1 MINTIRGTVSEKRPG
16 VVRILTGGIEWEIET
31 SATSLNSFPEPG
43 QESRAFVYLHHR
55 EDQMR
60 LFGFAS
66 ETERG
71 AFLDLLKVAGIGP
84 RQAVK
89 ILSRVNIDRLIA
101 SIDAGDAES
110 LAAVPGV
117 GVKTAGKI
125 ILTLK
130 GKLTSGDTI
139 GRTGGEAQELIDGLA
154 EMGFDRRKAAEVVK
168 EVVAELREAGRTG
181 SDLERET
188 LREAIVRLSQER
200 R

>member
-1 MINTIRGTVSEKRPG
+1 MINTIRGTVSDKRPG
-16 VVRILTGGIEWEIET
+16 IVRILTGGIEWEIET
-31 SATSLNSFPEPG
+31 SATSLTSFPEQG
-43 QESRAFVYLHHR
+43 QETRAFVYLHHR

-66 ETERG
+66 EEERG

-89 ILSRVNIDRLIA
+89 ILSRVNLDRLIA

-130 GKLTSGDTI
+130 GKLSLPD
-139 GRTGGEAQELIDGLA
+139 RAGGAGSDAQELVDGLA

-168 EVVAELREAGRTG
+168 EVIAELRDAGHSG
-181 SDLERET
+181 ADLEREA
-188 LREAIVRLSQER
+188 LRETIVRLS
-200 R
+200 